1 MPAAS
6 SVTSLG
12 TALLL
17 TAVLSTLLAR
27 LATSAVRLDTSL
39 VTALRRT
46 LPVLARFLRRLILAA
61 FLLLPL
67 LLSLPWLKQILELAV
82 GVCPWWR
89 MSQQRSRTS
98 VWNSRHLCFLTVVLF
113 DADT

>member
-12 TALLL
+12 IALLL

-27 LATSAVRLDTSL
+27 LVISVVRLDTSL

-82 GVCPWWR
+82 WCMPLVAYVPAAA
-89 MSQQRSRTS
+89 QS
-98 VWNSRHLCFLTVVLF
+98 VGLGWPTILLFNSCSF
-113 DADT
+113 